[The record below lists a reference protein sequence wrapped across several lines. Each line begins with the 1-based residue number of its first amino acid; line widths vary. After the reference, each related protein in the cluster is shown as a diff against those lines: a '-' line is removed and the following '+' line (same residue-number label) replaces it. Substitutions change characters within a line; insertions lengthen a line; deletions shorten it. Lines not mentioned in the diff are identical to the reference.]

1 MKHIAERIKK
11 NLGKVSSLLSS
22 KDFLLNRIESINSE
36 NEEIKSWSK
45 FNAFSIIPFYNE
57 LTGFKTGDMQYK
69 EPKNKKNVYCYIYD
83 NNSIIKVLSYNSKG
97 NVEDTSYI
105 IRKDSEIIE
114 VRKKTKGDIV
124 AISQIFL
131 DAKNRPIEA
140 YYANDDDNISG
151 YHYFY
156 DGSSINKI
164 LTVSNTSPLPY
175 VILSC
180 EYDNESKIKEIYF
193 ESDKGKV
200 NVFPR

>member
-114 VRKKTKGDIV
+114 VRKKTKV
-124 AISQIFL
+124 TLWLFL
-131 DAKNRPIEA
+131 K
-140 YYANDDDNISG
+140 
-151 YHYFY
+151 FFWMQ
-156 DGSSINKI
+156 KI
-164 LTVSNTSPLPY
+164 
-175 VILSC
+175 
-180 EYDNESKIKEIYF
+180 DQ
-193 ESDKGKV
+193 
-200 NVFPR
+200 